1 MDTNTNASEQAN
13 TEHEQSS
20 ALGSIQ
26 TPVTFVVG
34 QAEVS
39 LGQLREL
46 HEGSLI
52 ENAVTSYFPSVR
64 AQVNGRTVAE
74 GEWVEID
81 GRVGFR
87 VTKLLV

>member
-1 MDTNTNASEQAN
+1 MDEPTTAQDRESNQQQAN
-13 TEHEQSS
+13 N
-20 ALGSIQ
+20 LGSIETQ
-26 TPVTFVVG
+26 ITFVVG

-52 ENAVTSYFPSVR
+52 ENAVTSYFPNVR
-64 AQVNGRTVAE
+64 AQVNGRTIAE

-81 GRVGFR
+81 GQVGFR